1 MFIKF
6 SVSSCP
12 VSDPRY
18 KILDNHCFYFEK
30 NKLNFTSANE
40 NCQEKLGAFGR
51 LYEPNSIEEMKKV
64 SKLGDD
70 LFKFQTKYASWA
82 WIGVTDKRIEGQFVY
97 HSSGLPIKFS
107 PKWSTLGSTPY
118 GSRGRKLFNCVIM
131 WIKNDTFFRGT
142 HYDNQLSKWA
152 DTYCDSRPLRSSI
165 CRSIMYKL

>member
-30 NKLNFTSANE
+30 NNLNFASANE

-64 SKLGDD
+64 AKLADD
-70 LFKFQTKYASWA
+70 VFKPKLQIQNWA
-82 WIGVTDKRIEGQFVY
+82 WIGVTDKRIEGKRNLYKDLPEQ
-97 HSSGLPIKFS
+97 SG
-107 PKWSTLGSTPY
+107 GSIIVCNKY
-118 GSRGRKLFNCVIM
+118 RVM
-131 WIKNDTFFRGT
+131 KNYF
-142 HYDNQLSKWA
+142 
-152 DTYCDSRPLRSSI
+152 
-165 CRSIMYKL
+165 

>member
-30 NKLNFTSANE
+30 NKLNFASANE

-64 SKLGDD
+64 GKLGDD
-70 LFKFQTKYASWA
+70 VFKFQTRYASWA
-82 WIGVTDKRIEGQFVY
+82 WIGVTDKRIEGQFAY

-107 PKWSTLGSTPY
+107 PNWSTLGSSY
-118 GSRGRKLFNCVIM
+118 GSRGKLFNCVIM
-131 WIKNDTFFRGT
+131 WIKNINVHMGVTEYGNT
-142 HYDNQLSKWA
+142 WA
-152 DTYCDSRPLRSSI
+152 DTFCDRRPLRSSI
-165 CRSIMYKL
+165 CRSIRYKL